1 MKNALQ
7 SFWLKFGYF
16 LEAFGVLSKR
26 EKKKIALVT
35 AIQVLSG
42 FLDLL
47 GVAII
52 GVLGAVSVIGMG
64 AGAPGDRISRFL
76 EVIALSDATV
86 QEQVLYLGIAATIV
100 LVFKTALSVYLTRRT
115 LFFLSNR
122 GAELSKVLIS
132 KVLNQEMLTLKE
144 SSTQETLYA
153 VTTGVNLI
161 SMGVLGNGITMFVDA
176 SLLLI
181 IFSGLLAIDPLIA
194 VSTIIMFA
202 TIGMAIYKFTSQR
215 ARFLGQET
223 TDLTIESSR
232 LILEVID
239 GFRENLVRGTR
250 YAYSTRISELRG
262 RIAGS
267 FAEIQFMPYVG
278 KYIIEVSVIL
288 GALLVCGMQFALQ
301 DAKHAVATL
310 AVFLAAGTRI
320 APAVL
325 RIQQGAIQIRLNLA
339 AAQPTLKMIDELSD
353 APTLQEVNATYSNS
367 HPDFCPELA
376 IDNVSLNY
384 KGSSSSALN
393 EVCFHVEAG
402 ATVAIVGP
410 SGAGKTSLVDVIL
423 GVITPDK
430 GNISISGK
438 KPREVTTLW
447 PGAIAYVPQEIY
459 IAQGSIKQN
468 VALGFLE
475 EDVSEDLVWKA
486 LAEAHL
492 SDFVLTLP
500 NGVDTEIGERGHNLS
515 GGQRQRLGIARALF
529 TSPKLL
535 VLDEAT
541 SALDGQTETD
551 IGNSVEKLRGHCTVL
566 TIAHR
571 LSTVRNADLV
581 VYMERGR
588 VLATGDMES
597 VRRKIPTFDA
607 QAKLMGL

>member
-1 MKNALQ
+1 MKNTMQ

-16 LEAFGVLSKR
+16 LEAFRVLSKR
-26 EKKKIALVT
+26 EKKKIGLVT

-52 GVLGAVSVIGMG
+52 GVLGAISVIGMG

-76 EVIALSDATV
+76 TVIGLSDATL
-86 QEQVLYLGIAATIV
+86 QEQAIYLGIAATIV

-122 GAELSKVLIS
+122 GAELSRVLIS

-176 SLLLI
+176 TLLLI
-181 IFSGLLAIDPLIA
+181 IFSGLLIIDPLIA
-194 VSTIIMFA
+194 VGTIVMFA
-202 TIGMAIYKFTSQR
+202 FIGIAIYRFTNQR
-215 ARFLGQET
+215 ARLLGKENA
-223 TDLTIESSR
+223 DLTIESSR

-250 YAYSTRISELRG
+250 FAYATRISSLRS

-267 FAEIQFMPYVG
+267 FAEIQFMPYVS
-278 KYIIEVSVIL
+278 KYIIEGSIIL
-288 GALLVCGMQFALQ
+288 GALIVCGMQFALQ

-339 AAQPTLKMIDELSD
+339 AARPTLKMIEELAT
-353 APTLQEVNATYSNS
+353 APALQEYKATYSSS
-367 HPDFCPELA
+367 HGDFRPELTV
-376 IDNVSLNY
+376 DQVSLKY
-384 KGSSSSALN
+384 KGAKSSALSA
-393 EVCFHVEAG
+393 VSLHVAEG
-402 ATVAIVGP
+402 SNVAIVGP

-423 GVITPDK
+423 GVITPDL
-430 GNISISGK
+430 GTITISGRS
-438 KPREVTTLW
+438 PREVTKLW

-459 IAQGSIKQN
+459 VAQGSILQN
-468 VALGFLE
+468 IALGFSE
-475 EDVSEDLVWKA
+475 QDVREDLVWDA
-486 LAEAHL
+486 LEIAHL
-492 SDFVLTLP
+492 SEFVRSLP
-500 NGVDTEIGERGHNLS
+500 KGLKSEIGERGHNLS
-515 GGQRQRLGIARALF
+515 GGQKQRLGIARALF
-529 TSPKLL
+529 TKPRLL

-541 SALDGQTETD
+541 SALDGQTESD
-551 IGNSVEKLRGHCTVL
+551 IGSSIEKLRGHCTVL

-571 LSTVRNADLV
+571 LSTVRNADQV
-581 VYMERGR
+581 VYMEYGKI
-588 VLATGDMES
+588 LAKGNMDQ
-597 VRRKIPTFDA
+597 VRRVIPTFDA